1 MASNEFMNTQMGE
14 SLQPYNMP
22 IVDPIQPLTMGDP
35 NQIDAMGDPNQI
47 DAMGDPNQIDATN
60 QKIDDLQKS
69 IDANK
74 PPGLISM
81 MITFL
86 FTTVMGKL
94 IGYALVFALLG
105 VVLYFA
111 YQAAKKALSAALIKA
126 KEAICVPLGPILTLT
141 GNDFC
146 DAGPGNIVDPNTT
159 TANYIFQTY
168 GNDDKLYT
176 YEVPG
181 DGAVWYK
188 PAAGIKTDDI
198 EVLDYDGGAN
208 NSGDKSEYHG
218 IEFKDKDD
226 SIFKN
231 SVNTNPTNTCNAG
244 CGNTSQSKVFGL
256 SAPNDK
262 YEKEPKY
269 LYRKQ
274 KGPDYVYAVFK
285 RKDFT
290 PSGVPNFIFITLND
304 DGGQVRY
311 AVPEDSM
318 WTDAA
323 YKNIKGNNVENLN
336 YSETYKGQELKGIQF
351 KNNSDSIFKY
361 SENDNKFNSFNTGE
375 PNSGQGVAKIANP
388 PGYVA
393 ESKYL
398 YREKQGG
405 DYIYKVFRREGTAVP
420 DIVQSI
426 AGDINANYI
435 FGAYNSNGEAKYY
448 AVPDDG
454 AMWYKPAVFGEKTDN
469 VDTISFAIT
478 YDDNN
483 TLSGIRFKN
492 NGDSIFR
499 NSNNNDGDNSWGNGG
514 KNTGNAVKDIDPP
527 TKNYAP
533 EPKYLYRW
541 QTGKD
546 KEFVYKVFRK
556 KDFTPPNAV
565 LVNKNGVDVAAP
577 PPKDF
582 TVTCGSST
590 YKNPNYIFQTVNK
603 NGDINTYP
611 ITDDKYWTD
620 PSNNGQKNSNYSKNG
635 ISGILFKN
643 DDSTIFKCSTNNSDD
658 SAWGTTGKNNWNAV
672 TAISAP
678 TGYSKE
684 SKYLWRDQTFDN
696 LLYVVFKKDP
706 VNCDLYNTNL
716 PYECMN
722 KIWKAAGCKKD
733 TPWRD
738 GKGDWAADKSRAT
751 LESDVK
757 LYLNAESCTGVV
769 PPGAPAAPAKPARFT
784 DIIGGSDTKYIL
796 GTVNVKGEKKFYAIN
811 DDNYWK
817 NPASKD
823 VDEYNFSFE
832 GKKGIRFESNDKTIF
847 KNTSSKDDDNSYG
860 TGGKNNTTAVHNLE
874 APQGYT
880 KEESYAWR
888 WQVRKNMDLI
898 YAVFKRNDTFT
909 ADKVISR
916 FMNRGNLKPMFY

>member
-22 IVDPIQPLTMGDP
+22 IVDPIQPLT
-35 NQIDAMGDPNQI
+35 MGDPNQI

-351 KNNSDSIFKY
+351 KNNNESIFRN
-361 SENDNKFNSFNTGE
+361 SENDNKFNSFNTGGK
-375 PNSGQGVAKIANP
+375 NNGQSVAKIAAP
-388 PGYVA
+388 KGYEA

-405 DYIYKVFRREGTAVP
+405 DYIYKVFRRTGFVP
-420 DIVQSI
+420 PEVSSNDI
-426 AGDINANYI
+426 AGDKNANYMLGTI
-435 FGAYNSNGEAKYY
+435 NSDGQPKYY
-448 AVPDDG
+448 AVPGDG
-454 AMWYKPAVFGEKTDN
+454 SDWYKPAIYGEKTDAVEKLN
-469 VDTISFAIT
+469 YGEQYNDKYLPGVQ
-478 YDDNN
+478 
-483 TLSGIRFKN
+483 FKN
-492 NGDSIFR
+492 NGDSIFKLS
-499 NSNNNDGDNSWGNGG
+499 SNDNADNSFNTGG
-514 KNTGNAVKDIDPP
+514 KNNGQSVAVMNPP
-527 TKNYAP
+527 SSKYAK
-533 EPKYLYRW
+533 EEKYAYREK
-541 QTGKD
+541 QGGD
-546 KEFVYKVFRK
+546 YVYAVFRK

-565 LVNKNGVDVAAP
+565 VIKKDDGSTVVVG
-577 PPKDF
+577 PPKHF
-582 TVTCGSST
+582 IVTCGSTT
-590 YKNPNYIFQTVNK
+590 YMNPNYIFQTVNK
-603 NGDINTYP
+603 KGEINTYP
-611 ITDDKYWTD
+611 ITDYNYWTN
-620 PSNNGQKNSNYSKNG
+620 PSNDIVRTRDYEKDGIRGIEFHNNSDS
-635 ISGILFKN
+635 IFRCSTN
-643 DDSTIFKCSTNNSDD
+643 DDS
-658 SAWGTTGKNNWNAV
+658 
-672 TAISAP
+672 
-678 TGYSKE
+678 
-684 SKYLWRDQTFDN
+684 
-696 LLYVVFKKDP
+696 
-706 VNCDLYNTNL
+706 
-716 PYECMN
+716 
-722 KIWKAAGCKKD
+722 
-733 TPWRD
+733 
-738 GKGDWAADKSRAT
+738 
-751 LESDVK
+751 
-757 LYLNAESCTGVV
+757 
-769 PPGAPAAPAKPARFT
+769 
-784 DIIGGSDTKYIL
+784 
-796 GTVNVKGEKKFYAIN
+796 
-811 DDNYWK
+811 
-817 NPASKD
+817 
-823 VDEYNFSFE
+823 
-832 GKKGIRFESNDKTIF
+832 
-847 KNTSSKDDDNSYG
+847 DNSYDTSG
-860 TGGKNNTTAVHNLE
+860 TNNMAAVTNLTAPL
-874 APQGYT
+874 G
-880 KEESYAWR
+880 
-888 WQVRKNMDLI
+888 
-898 YAVFKRNDTFT
+898 
-909 ADKVISR
+909 
-916 FMNRGNLKPMFY
+916 